1 VWFLFIFVQLYTF
14 FHSKK
19 NPFSAFSSIEPNS
32 DFMSDKGVKPTGIV
46 ISSRLNQNKDDNSDI
61 SRNEIEEDF

>member
-1 VWFLFIFVQLYTF
+1 
-14 FHSKK
+14 
-19 NPFSAFSSIEPNS
+19 
-32 DFMSDKGVKPTGIV
+32 MSETGVKPTGIV